1 MSVNTAREG
10 HQYPPAEPYQV
21 SREAVR
27 EFAAAVKAEHRA
39 HYEVDAA
46 ELLGHADLVA
56 PPSFAV
62 VVAQR
67 AEAAAIEDP
76 ELGVD
81 FSRVVHADERF
92 THHSPILAGD
102 TLHAQVTVDR
112 IRVMGAGAM
121 VTTKVEITTPEGE
134 LRSTVT
140 SSLLVRADE
149 ENAAEENAAGQ
160 NEEAAA

>member
-1 MSVNTAREG
+1 MSISTAREG
-10 HQYPPAEPYQV
+10 HQYPPAHPYQV
-21 SREAVR
+21 SREAIR
-27 EFAAAVKAEHRA
+27 EFATAVKSQHPV
-39 HYEVDAA
+39 HHDVDAA
-46 ELLGHADLVA
+46 RELGHRDLVA

-67 AEAAAIEDP
+67 AEAAVVQDP
-76 ELGVD
+76 EVGID

-102 TLHAQVTVDR
+102 TLTAATTLDR

-121 VTTKVEITTPEGE
+121 VTTRTEIADQDGVS
-134 LRSTVT
+134 RCTVL

-149 ENAAEENAAGQ
+149 EDDETGGGRA
-160 NEEAAA
+160 